1 MVKKL
6 LFSILILLIL
16 SPAAEAKVLD
26 IPLHKVARARSVDLK
41 CVTDEHEVTL
51 SIPERWEINRA
62 SIKFAY
68 MNSNG
73 LLKDKSRLI
82 VKLNGYPLKQ
92 IYLNPLAPEGS
103 AEVILPTHLVE
114 PGYNTITFR
123 VSQHYTLMCEKP
135 CSDDLWTTLKLDQAT
150 IKIDYDEKTVP
161 LKLSAISDYL
171 FDPKIT
177 PNGEVNL
184 VIQDTSMVSIG
195 GIISSGIARR
205 FDYKKVF
212 FSVSDDIRE
221 GVDNILIGDRTFVED
236 FLKNRG
242 VDTNSGEGSL
252 LKIMHLPK
260 QGVAGW
266 ELKPEESAKLD
277 QSHALI
283 IVSGTDKNQIKL
295 AAMTM
300 AIISLPYPDIDEMT
314 PMEFNMPDIAQYGG
328 RSVLLP
334 DKKYDFKTL
343 KFGSKTFR
351 GINPTPADIDFR
363 LPSDFFVKQ
372 NMYADLS
379 FSYTY
384 GAKMRG
390 DSVLNIAI
398 NGRQIRA
405 IPLDRETGDLIENYK
420 MTIPTYLF
428 KAGGNTITLSPVLTP
443 AIAKDCELIQTE
455 NLFLTILETSS
466 VKFPP
471 MPHLVK
477 LPRLDLFLLN
487 GFPFTRWPDGYESL
501 IYITDKDTRSIA
513 AAYNVMGILTQKN
526 GYPLFAMD
534 IVFKEPVGQDA
545 EVFVIGTNET
555 IPPGISGVTPFNIK
569 GEANVPYP
577 VIRSWEDEGQIAYSK
592 QKSALGD
599 DKGIFMQF
607 QSPYKEGRSMMVA
620 TATTSAGVYELSK
633 ALLDYGVQGTIEGDV
648 ALIGLSAPDYPV
660 HSLKVGK
667 SYFTGKSGD
676 ISKIDFYLHSYP
688 YIYYVAL
695 VVTIL
700 IITFAAFY
708 FLRRRWKKR
717 MGHEENK
724 AD

>member
-6 LFSILILLIL
+6 IFSILALLIL
-16 SPAAEAKVLD
+16 STDAGAKILD
-26 IPLHKVARARSVDLK
+26 IPLHKMARAKSVDLR

-51 SIPERWEINRA
+51 SIPQRWKINNA
-62 SIKFAY
+62 SIEFAY
-68 MNSNG
+68 MNSIG
-73 LLKDKSRLI
+73 LLKDSSRII

-92 IYLNPLAPEGS
+92 IYLNPIAPEGS
-103 AEVILPTHLVE
+103 AEVILPTNLIE

-123 VSQHYTLMCEKP
+123 VSQHYTQKCEKP
-135 CSDDLWTTLKLDQAT
+135 CSDNLWTTLKLDQAR
-150 IKIDYDEKTVP
+150 IKIDYELKPVP
-161 LKLSAISDYL
+161 LKLSAISNYL
-171 FDPKIT
+171 FDPKIS
-177 PNGEVNL
+177 PESEVNL

-195 GIISSGIARR
+195 GIVSSGIARR
-205 FDYKKVF
+205 FDYKKVTF
-212 FSVSDDIRE
+212 TVSDDIRE
-221 GVDNILIGDRTFVED
+221 GVDNILIGDRRFAEN

-242 VDTNSGEGSL
+242 VDTKPGEGPL
-252 LKIMHLPK
+252 LKIMHLPR
-260 QGVAGW
+260 QSGNDRT
-266 ELKPEESAKLD
+266 LKSKDADKVD
-277 QSHALI
+277 QSQALI
-283 IVSGTDKNQIKL
+283 IVSGDDNNQIKL
-295 AAMTM
+295 SAMTM
-300 AIISLPYPDIDEMT
+300 AIISLPYPDADEMT
-314 PMEFNMPDIAQYGG
+314 PMEFSMPDITQYGG
-328 RSVLLP
+328 RSVLLT

-351 GINPTPADIDFR
+351 GINPAPKEVEFR
-363 LPSDFFVKQ
+363 LPADFFVKQ

-390 DSVLNIAI
+390 DSVLNVSI

-405 IPLDRETGDLIENYK
+405 IPLDRETGDLIEGYK
-420 MTIPTYLF
+420 MTVPTYLF
-428 KAGGNTITLSPVLTP
+428 KAGGNTIKLSPILTP
-443 AIAKDCELIQTE
+443 SVANDCELIQTE

-466 VKFPP
+466 VMFPP

-501 IYITDKDTRSIA
+501 IYITDKETSSIA
-513 AAYNVMGILTQKN
+513 AAYNIMGMLTQKN

-534 IVFKEPVGQDA
+534 IVFKEPVGRDA
-545 EVFVIGTNET
+545 EIFVIGTNDT
-555 IPPGISGVTPFNIK
+555 IPTGISNIAPFNIN

-577 VIRSWEDEGQIAYSK
+577 VIRSWEDEEQIAYSK

-620 TATTSAGVYELSK
+620 TATTSAGIYELSK
-633 ALLDYGVQGTIEGDV
+633 ALLDYGIQGNIKGDV
-648 ALIGLSAPDYPV
+648 ALIGLTPPDYSI
-660 HSLKVGK
+660 HSLNVGK
-667 SYFTGKSGD
+667 SFFTGKSGN
-676 ISKIDFYLHSYP
+676 ISKVDFYLHSYP
-688 YIYYVAL
+688 YIYYVSLAA
-695 VVTIL
+695 TIL

-708 FLRRRWKKR
+708 FLKRRWKKR
-717 MGHEENK
+717 MGHEESK

>member
-6 LFSILILLIL
+6 FFSILTLLIL
-16 SPAAEAKVLD
+16 STNAGAKVLD
-26 IPLHKVARARSVDLK
+26 IPLHKMARANSVDLK

-51 SIPERWEINRA
+51 SIPERWKINNA

-82 VKLNGYPLKQ
+82 VKLNGYPLDQ

-103 AEVILPTHLVE
+103 AEVNLPTRLLE

-123 VSQHYTLMCEKP
+123 VSQHYTLKCEKP
-135 CSDDLWTTLKLDQAT
+135 CSDDLWTTLKLDQAR
-150 IKIDYDEKTVP
+150 IKIDYEQKTVP
-161 LKLSAISDYL
+161 LKLSAISNFL
-171 FDPKIT
+171 FDPKIS
-177 PNGEVNL
+177 PKGEVNL

-195 GIISSGIARR
+195 GIVSSGIARR
-205 FDYKKVF
+205 FDYKKVL

-221 GVDNILIGDRTFVED
+221 GVDNILIGDRTFVES

-242 VDTNSGEGSL
+242 VDTKPGEGPL
-252 LKIMHLPK
+252 LKIMHLPR
-260 QGVAGW
+260 QGREGL
-266 ELKPEESAKLD
+266 EDESKDNAKMD

-283 IVSGTDKNQIKL
+283 IVSGADKKQIKL

-314 PMEFNMPDIAQYGG
+314 PLEFSMPDIAQYGG

-334 DKKYDFKTL
+334 DKTYDFKTL
-343 KFGSKTFR
+343 KFGSQTFR
-351 GINPTPADIDFR
+351 GINPTPAEVDFR

-384 GAKMRG
+384 GAKMRE

-405 IPLDRETGDLIENYK
+405 IPLDRETGDLIEGYK
-420 MTIPTYLF
+420 MTVPTYLF
-428 KAGGNTITLSPVLTP
+428 KAGGNTITLTPVLTP
-443 AIAKDCELIQTE
+443 AFAKDCELIQTE

-471 MPHLVK
+471 MPHLIK
-477 LPRLDLFLLN
+477 MPRLDLFLLN

-501 IYITDKDTRSIA
+501 IYITDKETSSIA
-513 AAYNVMGILTQKN
+513 SAYNIMGILTQKN

-534 IVFKEPVGQDA
+534 IVFKEPVERDG
-545 EVFVIGTNET
+545 EVLVIGTNDS
-555 IPPGISGVTPFNIK
+555 IPAGISDIAPFNIN

-577 VIRSWEDEGQIAYSK
+577 VVRSWEDEGQIAYSK

-607 QSPYKEGRSMMVA
+607 QSPYKEGRTMMVA
-620 TATTSAGVYELSK
+620 TATTSAGVYDLSK
-633 ALLDYGVQGTIEGDV
+633 ALLDYGVQASIKGDV
-648 ALIGLSAPDYPV
+648 ALIGLTPPDYPV
-660 HSLKVGK
+660 HSLNVGQ
-667 SYFTGKSGD
+667 SFFTGKSGD
-676 ISKIDFYLHSYP
+676 ISKLDFYLHSYP
-688 YIYYVAL
+688 YIYYASL
-695 VVTIL
+695 AATIL
-700 IITFAAFY
+700 IISFAAFY

-717 MGHEENK
+717 MGHEESK

>member
-1 MVKKL
+1 MVKKIFL
-6 LFSILILLIL
+6 SILSLLIL
-16 SPAAEAKVLD
+16 SPDAGADVLD
-26 IPLHKVARARSVDLK
+26 IPLHKMGQARSVDLK

-103 AEVILPTHLVE
+103 AEVTLPTHLLE
-114 PGYNTITFR
+114 PGYNIITFR
-123 VSQHYTLMCEKP
+123 ASQHYTLKCEKP
-135 CSDDLWTTLKLDQAT
+135 CSDDLWTTLKLDQAR
-150 IKIDYDEKTVP
+150 IKLEYEQKPVP
-161 LKLSAISDYL
+161 LKLSTISDYL
-171 FDPKIT
+171 FDPKIA

-195 GIISSGIARR
+195 GIVSSGIARR
-205 FDYKKVF
+205 FDYKKVL

-221 GVDNILIGDRTFVED
+221 GVDNILIGDSTFVED

-242 VDTNSGEGSL
+242 VDTKLGEGSL
-252 LKIMHLPK
+252 LKIMHLPR

-266 ELKPEESAKLD
+266 ELKPEESAKVD

-283 IVSGTDKNQIKL
+283 IVSGADKKQIKL

-300 AIISLPYPDIDEMT
+300 AIISLPYPDTDEMT
-314 PMEFNMPDIAQYGG
+314 PIEFSIPDIAQYGG

-334 DKKYDFKTL
+334 DKTYDFKTL
-343 KFGSKTFR
+343 KFGSQTFR
-351 GINPTPADIDFR
+351 GINPTPADVDFR
-363 LPSDFFVKQ
+363 LPSDFFIKQ
-372 NMYADLS
+372 NMYAELS

-390 DSVLNIAI
+390 DSVLNVNI
-398 NGRQIRA
+398 NGRPIRA
-405 IPLDRETGDLIENYK
+405 IPLDRETGDLIEGYK
-420 MTIPTYLF
+420 MTVPTYLF
-428 KAGGNTITLSPVLTP
+428 KAGGNTITLSPMLTP
-443 AIAKDCELIQTE
+443 SVANDCELIQTE

-466 VKFPP
+466 IKFPP

-501 IYITDKDTRSIA
+501 IYITDKETSSIA
-513 AAYNVMGILTQKN
+513 SAYNIMGILTQKN
-526 GYPLFAMD
+526 GFPLFAMD
-534 IVFKEPVGQDA
+534 IVFKEPVGRDG
-545 EVFVIGTNET
+545 EIFVIGTNDT
-555 IPPGISGVTPFNIK
+555 IPAGISGIAPFNIN

-577 VIRSWEDEGQIAYSK
+577 VVRSWEGEEQIAYSK

-599 DKGIFMQF
+599 SKGVFMQF

-633 ALLDYGVQGTIEGDV
+633 ALLDYGVQASIKGDV
-648 ALIGLSAPDYPV
+648 ALIELSPPDYRV
-660 HSLKVGK
+660 YSLNVGQ
-667 SYFTGKSGD
+667 SFFTGKSGD

-695 VVTIL
+695 AAAIL
-700 IITFAAFY
+700 IISFTAFY
-708 FLRRRWKKR
+708 FLRRRWKMR
-717 MGHEENK
+717 MGNEETK

>member
-16 SPAAEAKVLD
+16 SPHAWAKVLD
-26 IPLHKVARARSVDLK
+26 IPLHKMARAKSVDLR
-41 CVTDEHEVTL
+41 CVTDEHKVTL
-51 SIPERWEINRA
+51 SIPERWEVSRATINF
-62 SIKFAY
+62 SY
-68 MNSNG
+68 MNSIG
-73 LLKDKSRLI
+73 LLKDSSRI
-82 VKLNGYPLKQ
+82 VVKLNGYPLKQ
-92 IYLNPLAPEGS
+92 VYLNPLAPEGS
-103 AEVILPTHLVE
+103 AEVILPTNLIE
-114 PGYNTITFR
+114 PGYNSITFS
-123 VSQHYTLMCEKP
+123 VSQHYAPRCENP
-135 CSDDLWTTLKLDQAT
+135 CSDNLWTTLKLDQARM
-150 IKIDYDEKTVP
+150 KIEYDEKTVP

-171 FDPKIT
+171 FDPKIS

-184 VIQDTSMVSIG
+184 IMQDTSMVSIG
-195 GIISSGIARR
+195 GIVSSGIARR
-205 FDYKKVF
+205 FDYKKVI

-221 GVDNILIGDRTFVED
+221 GVDNILIGDNVFVEG

-242 VDTNSGEGSL
+242 VNTKPGEGSL
-252 LKIMHLPK
+252 LRIMHLPK
-260 QGVAGW
+260 GNT
-266 ELKPEESAKLD
+266 KLD

-283 IVSGTDKNQIKL
+283 IVSGADKNQIKL

-300 AIISLPYPDIDEMT
+300 AIISLPYPDTDEMT
-314 PMEFNMPDIAQYGG
+314 PKEFSIPDIAQYGG

-334 DKKYDFKTL
+334 DKTYDYKTL
-343 KFGSKTFR
+343 KFGSQTFR
-351 GINPTPADIDFR
+351 GINPTPADVDFR

-390 DSVLNIAI
+390 DSVLNVSI
-398 NGRQIRA
+398 NGRHIRA
-405 IPLDRETGDLIENYK
+405 IPLDRETGDLIEGYK

-428 KAGGNTITLSPVLTP
+428 KAGGNTITLSPILTP
-443 AIAKDCELIQTE
+443 SVANDCEFIQTQ

-466 VKFPP
+466 IKFPP

-513 AAYNVMGILTQKN
+513 SAYNVMGILTQKN

-534 IVFKEPVGQDA
+534 IVFKEPVGRDV
-545 EVFVIGTNET
+545 EIFVIGTNDT
-555 IPPGISGVTPFNIK
+555 IPAGIAEITPFNIN
-569 GEANVPYP
+569 GETNVPYP
-577 VIRSWEDEGQIAYSK
+577 VIRSWEDEEQIAYSK

-633 ALLDYGVQGTIEGDV
+633 ALLDYGVQGNIKGDV
-648 ALIGLSAPDYPV
+648 ALIGLTPPDYSIY
-660 HSLKVGK
+660 SLNVGK
-667 SYFTGKSGD
+667 SFFTGKSGD

-688 YIYYVAL
+688 YIYYAAL
-695 VVTIL
+695 AATIL

-708 FLRRRWKKR
+708 FLKRRWKKR
-717 MGHEENK
+717 MGHEKNK
-724 AD
+724 VD